1 MRAGSKTAAAPHGA
15 CIVRNVDL
23 LVAYP
28 GSSVELA
35 RDLGCFEHLITMY
48 YDMISSVLR
57 DGYRSTIPFPGLL
70 CTDWTK
76 FDLCFPCQWSDTQS
90 VRQTARA

>member
-1 MRAGSKTAAAPHGA
+1 MSMPCCVRAGSKTAAAPHGA

-35 RDLGCFEHLITMY
+35 RDLGCFEHLIIMY

-57 DGYRSTIPFPGLL
+57 DGYRSTIPFPGLYTGGG
-70 CTDWTK
+70 TD
-76 FDLCFPCQWSDTQS
+76 P
-90 VRQTARA
+90 VRAPIL

>member
-1 MRAGSKTAAAPHGA
+1 MLASYE
-15 CIVRNVDL
+15 IVDL

-57 DGYRSTIPFPGLL
+57 DGYRSTIPFPGLR
-70 CTDWTK
+70 
-76 FDLCFPCQWSDTQS
+76 PGPRIQS
-90 VRQTARA
+90 KADAEYMSVVAYTVCR